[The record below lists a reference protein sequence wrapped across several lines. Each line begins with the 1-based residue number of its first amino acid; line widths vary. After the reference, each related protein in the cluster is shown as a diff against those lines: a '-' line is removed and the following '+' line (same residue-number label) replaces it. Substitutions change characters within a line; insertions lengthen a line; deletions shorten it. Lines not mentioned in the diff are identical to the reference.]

1 MLLESSLY
9 RYKIHKAAIALD
21 DYPAGDGMARSSLE
35 SLGNIIS
42 DYSRRSLIFE
52 TDAYKAFSGFLN
64 MQSEHTGAPFLY
76 GIPAPMFDEAFWE
89 WSAGSTSIPRNGP
102 LPS

>member
-1 MLLESSLY
+1 M
-9 RYKIHKAAIALD
+9 ALD

-52 TDAYKAFSGFLN
+52 ADVYKAFSGFLN
-64 MQSEHTGAPFLY
+64 ILSEHTGPPFLY
-76 GIPAPMFDEAFWE
+76 VIPAPMFDEALWE
-89 WSAGSTSIPRNGP
+89 
-102 LPS
+102 